1 MPLEIGKCH
10 IVLIG
15 QRLDEKKARR
25 NGDKILEELR
35 LKPRGDIATRRLS
48 EPEIE
53 NILISIRRRSDSTQS
68 EAMSQWRFSRYG
80 TNRIS
85 NCLLLREIIDLAGR
99 QINDALN
106 VEDFA
111 LFLSSKQLHV
121 LSLGTLNGFLS

>member
-1 MPLEIGKCH
+1 M
-10 IVLIG
+10 IG

-25 NGDKILEELR
+25 NSDKILEELR

-53 NILISIRRRSDSTQS
+53 NILISIRRRSDSSQS

-85 NCLLLREIIDLAGR
+85 NFLLLKEIIDLRER
-99 QINDALN
+99 QIHDSLIM
-106 VEDFA
+106 EDFV
-111 LFLSSKQLHV
+111 LFHSS
-121 LSLGTLNGFLS
+121 